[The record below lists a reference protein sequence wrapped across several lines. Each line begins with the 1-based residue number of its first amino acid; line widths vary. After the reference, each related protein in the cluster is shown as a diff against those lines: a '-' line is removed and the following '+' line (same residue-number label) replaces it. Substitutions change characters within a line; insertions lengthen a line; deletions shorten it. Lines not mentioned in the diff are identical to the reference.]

1 MIPFKQ
7 LLNESAS
14 VWDLRDQRK
23 KKEKEAESLVA
34 KFRKKGYI
42 LGDVSMEDVEKNYK
56 DDKDVQRYIN
66 VQKELENI
74 NSQIRELNLKSS

>member
-7 LLNESAS
+7 WLNESTS
-14 VWDLRDQRK
+14 IWELRDQRK

-42 LGDVSMEDVEKNYK
+42 LGDVSMEDVEKEYK

-66 VQKELENI
+66 VQEELENI
-74 NSQIRELNLKSS
+74 NNEIRKLNSKSS